1 MAELSKIRINR
12 ERLWG
17 SLMSMAEIGPGAEG
31 GSCRLA
37 LTDEDRD
44 GRNLFVKWC
53 REAGCSISLD
63 DMGNIFAHRTGRN
76 SDLAPI
82 VAGSHLDTQP
92 HGGKFDG
99 VYGVLAAL
107 EVIRTMND
115 YKVQTEAPI
124 EAVVWTNE
132 EGSRFAPA
140 MIASGVYAGLFDKEY
155 AWSRTDSIGI
165 TLVDELKRIEYF
177 GDQPCGAHT
186 IGALLEAHI
195 EQGPILED
203 NNNQIGVVIGAQGQ
217 RWFDLTAKGQDSHAG
232 STPMTG
238 RRDALV
244 ASAEI
249 VTMLHQLAHDHAPDG
264 VATVGQMTI
273 KPNSRNT
280 IPGEVFFTV
289 DMRNPDDGQLKIMAD
304 TFRQKSESC
313 AARHQVALDINEIWH
328 NPPVEFDQ
336 NCIAAVANA
345 VAGLDYSHQQIVS
358 GAGHD
363 ACQVCRV
370 VPTSMIFV
378 PCAGGLS
385 HNEQESAEP
394 EDLEAGCNVLLQ
406 AMIHLATQEH
416 PPIAAVV

>member
-1 MAELSKIRINR
+1 
-12 ERLWG
+12 
-17 SLMSMAEIGPGAEG
+17 MSMAAIGPGAEG

-82 VAGSHLDTQP
+82 AAGSHLDTQP

-115 YKVQTEAPI
+115 YKVQTEAPT
-124 EAVVWTNE
+124 EVVVWTNE

-155 AWSRTDSIGI
+155 AWSRTDSKGI
-165 TLVDELKRIEYF
+165 SLVDELKRIEYF
-177 GDQPCGAHT
+177 SDQPCGAHT

-195 EQGPILED
+195 EQGPILEN

-217 RWFDLTAKGQDSHAG
+217 RWFDVTVKGQDSHAG
-232 STPMTG
+232 STPMPG

-249 VTMLHQLAHDHAPDG
+249 ITMLHQLAHDHAPDG
-264 VATVGQMTI
+264 VATVGEMTI
-273 KPNSRNT
+273 RPNSRNT

-289 DMRNPDDGQLKIMAD
+289 DMRNPDDSLLKIMAD
-304 TFRQKSESC
+304 TFRQKSEACTAS
-313 AARHQVALDINEIWH
+313 HQVALDINEIWH

-336 NCIAAVANA
+336 NCIAAVSNA
-345 VAGLDYSHQQIVS
+345 VTGLDYSHQQIVS

-385 HNEQESAEP
+385 HNEQESAKP

-406 AMIHLATQEH
+406 AMIKLAS
-416 PPIAAVV
+416 